1 MERSNQ
7 PPKTECCRKEG
18 QVPETTKA
26 SGPNDLLEAYTGK
39 LTGRKQ
45 DTHPAKATQP
55 RDGAYTQA
63 GTESPF
69 TEPNTSQSATGEG
82 QLGLPG
88 SKSVA
93 REERADRNLG
103 DPAHARRTNCE
114 GQAGRPPQR
123 QEVAVQSEPG
133 IRLAHSSSEQPPPGG
148 ADASQGVNVTS
159 QPAQETGAVRTTDN
173 HWPTSLRAIARK
185 AQQEKRHRFGGLY
198 RLLNE
203 QSLRTCFYQLRKAA
217 APGVDGVT
225 FKLYEQDLEEN
236 LRKLV
241 QRLRNKS
248 YHARLV
254 RRKYIPKGEGKWRPL
269 GIPVLE
275 DKLVQLAVA
284 QILSAI
290 YEADFLPCNQGY
302 RSERGAQ
309 QAARELAEVLTKG
322 RIEFIVE
329 VDIKGY
335 FEHLQHRWLLK
346 MLAHRIADGA
356 LLGLIAKWLKAGILE
371 EDGQIVHPVTGTPQ
385 GGSVSPVLANVYLH
399 YVLDLWFEHKVRKGN
414 HGQSYLIRY
423 ADDFVCGFAYRHE
436 AERFAGQLQERLKQ
450 FGLEVAPDKTR
461 TLRFGRGGGPH
472 NGRFD
477 FLGFEFYWRPSR
489 RGRPLVQR
497 RTARKRLCKSVATF
511 TEWIRRSR
519 HRKLPEIMKT
529 LASKYRG
536 YWNYYGV
543 RGNSK
548 SLEQFF
554 QQTRRILFKW
564 LNRRSQKKSYTA
576 RGFERLLRRFQI
588 PHPCIVEKDAVP
600 IRRELVAADVDA
612 ALNTLF
618 RRYNHSPSGA

>member
-7 PPKTECCRKEG
+7 PPKTECCREQG
-18 QVPETTKA
+18 QVPEATEA

-45 DTHPAKATQP
+45 VSPPAKATQP
-55 RDGAYTQA
+55 RYGAYTQV

-69 TEPNTSQSATGEG
+69 TEPKTSQSATGKG

-93 REERADRNLG
+93 YEERAVRNLG
-103 DPAHARRTNCE
+103 DPVHARRTNCE
-114 GQAGRPPQR
+114 SQAGRPPQR
-123 QEVAVQSEPG
+123 QEVRVQRDPG
-133 IRLAHSSSEQPPPGG
+133 VRLPRSSSEQPSTEK
-148 ADASQGVNVTS
+148 ADASQGGNRTS
-159 QPAQETGAVRTTDN
+159 QPAKETGAVRTTED
-173 HWPTSLRAIARK
+173 HWPTSLRAIAKK
-185 AQQEKRHRFGGLY
+185 AQQQRRHRFGGLY

-203 QSLRTCFYQLRKAA
+203 QSLRTCFYQLRKGA

-225 FKLYEQDLEEN
+225 FKDYEKDLEAN

-284 QILSAI
+284 RILSAI

-302 RSERGAQ
+302 RLNRGAQ

-322 RIEFIVE
+322 RVEFVDE

-335 FEHLQHRWLLK
+335 FDHLQHPWLLK
-346 MLAHRIADGA
+346 MLGHRIADGA

-371 EDGQIVHPVTGTPQ
+371 EDGQIVNPVTGTPQ

-399 YVLDLWFEHKVRKGN
+399 YVLDLWFEHKV
-414 HGQSYLIRY
+414 L
-423 ADDFVCGFAYRHE
+423 
-436 AERFAGQLQERLKQ
+436 
-450 FGLEVAPDKTR
+450 
-461 TLRFGRGGGPH
+461 
-472 NGRFD
+472 
-477 FLGFEFYWRPSR
+477 
-489 RGRPLVQR
+489 
-497 RTARKRLCKSVATF
+497 AR
-511 TEWIRRSR
+511 
-519 HRKLPEIMKT
+519 
-529 LASKYRG
+529 KYRG

-543 RGNSK
+543 RGNFE
-548 SLEQFF
+548 SLGQFF
-554 QQTRRILFKW
+554 QQTRRILHKW
-564 LNRRSQKKSYTA
+564 LNRRSQRKSYTA
-576 RGFERLLRRFQI
+576 LGFERLLRRFQI
-588 PHPCIVEKDAVP
+588 PHPRIVEIVEKEPVP
-600 IRRELVAADVDA
+600 IRRDPVGVEA
-612 ALNTLF
+612 ALDVLF
-618 RRYNHSPSGA
+618 GRNNHPPSRA